1 MSTKTPWLNPTYTAA
16 MSTSSPAT
24 PCTPEPVTPRRI
36 AMTRSFTVPPK
47 LTVSTGT
54 NATPEIGAAEGIE
67 TLYVH
72 PRANIIKF
80 TTGGSRP
87 SSSSG
92 SPLGRGVDNAGTLPW
107 AYPTE
112 STVAAGPMEI
122 YRVPGSVSFL
132 HSGALLHA
140 ILPRSQCWCVDGVS
154 KFAFRVLP
162 ETYYRIELPGETAE
176 DLEMVEALKVTLKK
190 VLFYERTPCPFAR
203 GFTVELPKEE
213 VKIKK
218 SRSVREGPAKKWRLQ
233 KAYSWKPEG
242 WEEEERKKKLDAGE
256 ARSSGE
262 DESEES
268 DEEGGA
274 SSTLDVGKSTRTPL
288 DPRPEGVRSMRSVT
302 VPTQLQM
309 GSIPPS
315 RVKSRVQA
323 VETVDRAEKAER
335 VRFTDEVNRRSSIR
349 ATRMSTIPVDMPP
362 SPPDSNRGMEV
373 QSSGDSSDDD
383 NNTEEPSIETADG
396 SITGD
401 SAVVDTA
408 NDMSAPSNK
417 EGSRPGTNDECRM
430 RDEEAS
436 ERIGTPTIDAR
447 NHMED
452 IPEHESEGLDEHV
465 VHDEDESSLTSQLAK
480 TQLQEE
486 SQNEG
491 AAESED
497 DIVET
502 AHTKRALIPEHATM
516 NQSSSDL
523 EIPSDD
529 PYAAIQ
535 ARIQARRSIGGATTS
550 FQPSVKAPIR
560 KSTAST
566 SSKATIASQRPSKV
580 GATQRHH
587 SMTAAL
593 VNKACSV
600 FLGPPA
606 HLVTMMLRI
615 AARFSSGAFGSNSMF
630 LVESPVGS
638 PRRVPGSFYLED
650 EDRPWKSDDEEWEE
664 DDFGVPLKSPVR
676 ISGVRERARRE
687 GWELE

>member
-203 GFTVELPKEE
+203 AFTVELPKEE

-242 WEEEERKKKLDAGE
+242 WEEEERKRKLDAGE

-274 SSTLDVGKSTRTPL
+274 SSSLHVGKSTRTPL
-288 DPRPEGVRSMRSVT
+288 DPRPEGVGSMRSVT

-323 VETVDRAEKAER
+323 VETVDRAEKAEK

-362 SPPDSNRGMEV
+362 SPPDSNRGME
-373 QSSGDSSDDD
+373 DD
-383 NNTEEPSIETADG
+383 NNSEERSIETADRNVAG
-396 SITGD
+396 E

-408 NDMSAPSNK
+408 DDISAPSNIDRSQISISDSNITR
-417 EGSRPGTNDECRM
+417 EDNT
-430 RDEEAS
+430 S
-436 ERIGTPTIDAR
+436 ERKGVSTTDAR
-447 NHMED
+447 HQMED
-452 IPEHESEGLDEHV
+452 IPEHESEGLGEHV
-465 VHDEDESSLTSQLAK
+465 GYDEDETSLTGQLAK
-480 TQLQEE
+480 TQLLEE
-486 SQNEG
+486 SQDEG

-497 DIVET
+497 DLVET
-502 AHTKRALIPEHATM
+502 AHTKRALIPEIETM

-550 FQPSVKAPIR
+550 FQPSSKAPIR

-687 GWELE
+687 GWELG

>member
-1 MSTKTPWLNPTYTAA
+1 MSTKTPSLNPTYTAA
-16 MSTSSPAT
+16 MSTPSPAT

-36 AMTRSFTVPPK
+36 AMTRSFTGPPK

-92 SPLGRGVDNAGTLPW
+92 SPLGRGADNAGTLPW

-242 WEEEERKKKLDAGE
+242 WEEEDRKRKLDAGE
-256 ARSSGE
+256 ARGSGE
-262 DESEES
+262 DESEGS

-274 SSTLDVGKSTRTPL
+274 SSSMDVGGNTRAPL
-288 DPRPEGVRSMRSVT
+288 DPRPEGMRSMRSAT
-302 VPTQLQM
+302 VPTTLQM

-323 VETVDRAEKAER
+323 VETVDRAEKAEK

-383 NNTEEPSIETADG
+383 NNTEERSIETADRNVAG
-396 SITGD
+396 E
-401 SAVVDTA
+401 SAVVDTGDEISQPL
-408 NDMSAPSNK
+408 NTD
-417 EGSRPGTNDECRM
+417 GSQISMGDDSRTK
-430 RDEEAS
+430 DEEAS
-436 ERIGTPTIDAR
+436 ERMGTPAIDAR
-447 NHMED
+447 HQMED

-465 VHDEDESSLTSQLAK
+465 GYDEDETSLTSQLAK
-480 TQLQEE
+480 TQLLEE
-486 SQNEG
+486 SSNEG

-497 DIVET
+497 DLVET
-502 AHTKRALIPEHATM
+502 AHTKRALIPEVETM

-550 FQPSVKAPIR
+550 FQPSSKAPIR
-560 KSTAST
+560 KSAAST